1 MKQNKALKLILG
13 VILAAALAV
22 GLWFGVKALNKRGE
36 TEPTVPAETGEPTAP
51 GEPAA
56 PGESTAPTGEEE
68 EDPAITAVKAK
79 DIYTDDEI
87 QAGDARYDLT
97 VVTVGGESLTNKELQ
112 IHYGM
117 QYINFMNSYGYYAA
131 AFGLDTTKPLNQQ
144 DSYIEGLTWEQMFLM
159 AALEEYQQIAALAE
173 KAKAEGVTLP
183 EEERASLD
191 EHYASLAEMAQ
202 SNGFASADELIRA
215 DLGPGADLE
224 TYKKYLETEILAGY
238 YRQSIQ
244 DGITWTE
251 DDLKEYYDTHP
262 EEFEGVGT
270 DTTNVNVRHILFLSD
285 ADEDGTATDE
295 EKAAAKAKAE
305 AMLAEYLKDP
315 TEDRFAELA
324 GANTED
330 PGSKDNGGLYE
341 DVYPGQ
347 MVQTFN
353 DWCFD
358 AARKTGDTGLVETEY
373 GFHVMYFVKHTDTY
387 YWKTLAEEKYVET
400 RLQTLLDEIYEKAP
414 MDVKYEDIVLAPLP
428 VDEAETG

>member
-22 GLWFGVKALNKRGE
+22 GLWFGVKALTKRGE
-36 TEPTVPAETGEPTAP
+36 TEPTVPTET

-144 DSYIEGLTWEQMFLM
+144 QSYIEGLTWEQMFLM

-191 EHYASLAEMAQ
+191 EHYAGLAEMAQ
-202 SNGFASADELIRA
+202 SNGFASADELIQA

-330 PGSKDNGGLYE
+330 TGSKDNGGLYE

-400 RLQTLLDEIYEKAP
+400 RLQTLLDEICEKVP

>member
-36 TEPTVPAETGEPTAP
+36 TEPTVPAETGEPT
-51 GEPAA
+51 A

-144 DSYIEGLTWEQMFLM
+144 ESYIEGLTWEQMFLM

-202 SNGFASADELIRA
+202 SNGFASADELIQA

-270 DTTNVNVRHILFLSD
+270 DTPNVNVRHILFLSD

-330 PGSKDNGGLYE
+330 TGSKDNGGLYE

-414 MDVKYEDIVLAPLP
+414 MDVKYQDIVLAPLP